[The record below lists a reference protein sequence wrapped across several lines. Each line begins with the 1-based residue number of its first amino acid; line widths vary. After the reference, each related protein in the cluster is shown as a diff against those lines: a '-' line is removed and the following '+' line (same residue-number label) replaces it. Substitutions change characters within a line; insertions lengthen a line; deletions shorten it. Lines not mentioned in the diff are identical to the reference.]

1 MAEKPIPSKIL
12 TESTY
17 GDPTS
22 IEPDKL
28 VKLLEQSEPEAK
40 RAGAEAFARIS
51 ATTTERLTQYTV
63 DLDMHL
69 EADDAEVRAHLLCAL
84 ASIAQERPSAVTISE
99 RVIAC
104 LDDDDAKVR
113 EWAALLIAYV
123 GGPPAGQRET
133 VLDQLVQLLDDD
145 NAPVRRNACLG
156 LVQMGQELDEVQRL
170 LDDPDETV
178 RETAKRIIKASE

>member
-1 MAEKPIPSKIL
+1 MVEEPIPDRII
-12 TESTY
+12 TETTY
-17 GDPTS
+17 GEPTS
-22 IEPDKL
+22 VEPDKL
-28 VKLLEQSEPEAK
+28 VKLLEGSKPEAK

-51 ATTTERLTQYTV
+51 ATATERLTQYTV

-69 EADDAEVRAHLLCAL
+69 ETDDTEVRAHLLCAL

-99 RVIAC
+99 RVIEC
-104 LDDDDAKVR
+104 LQDDDAKVR

-133 VLDQLVQLLDDD
+133 VIDQLVQLLGDD

-156 LVQMGQELDEVQRL
+156 LAQMGQELDQVQRL

-178 RETAKRIIKASE
+178 RETAKRIIKAGE